1 MLLYYLAWRQVL
13 QVALSILVAYWFY
26 QRFCSA
32 RGIPQSIP
40 WAGVDDKGV
49 RARILATARSLFGT
63 RGLLEEAYRK
73 YGKEGIP
80 FVLPNV
86 ISGPEVVVPQ
96 SMMDWLLHH
105 PDNVLDQAEVN
116 RDFLQAD
123 YTMLHPK
130 VIHDAVHS
138 DYIRKE
144 LTKNLGEYTGDVLEE
159 IDYAFRKCWG
169 TDSENWTCVVAY
181 DSMSEIIA
189 RISNRVLVGLPLCRD
204 ENYLYSSSRF
214 ARWVILEASVLHML
228 PNHLRPI
235 FAPFVTI
242 SDYRHY
248 IKMAKFIIPVWAQR
262 VAAPIVDYKKKR
274 DYIQFCLDNA
284 NDARDPDERGSGM
297 ISKRL
302 SAISFAAIQSSVITS
317 CNLILDL
324 AASPLTPVVLSTI
337 KQEVLTELK
346 EEGGSWTK
354 GFLSRIVTC
363 DSVLRESMRLW
374 GFVSR
379 GVLKTVVAK
388 EGVDL
393 PGYGRIPC
401 GTKIGVHAYPVH
413 HDDKIYPQAN
423 TFQPFRFCKLG
434 DTVTTDDGTMVQQ
447 KHVSTPLVTTSN
459 NWMAFSHGKHAC
471 PGRYFA
477 AQQLK
482 LVLAYIALNYE
493 IHPIPERPA
502 NRWLVG
508 SSGPPLKHVIHI
520 RRLKGT
526 T

>member
-214 ARWVILEASVLHML
+214 ARWVILEAS
-228 PNHLRPI
+228 
-235 FAPFVTI
+235 
-242 SDYRHY
+242 
-248 IKMAKFIIPVWAQR
+248 
-262 VAAPIVDYKKKR
+262 R

-459 NWMAFSHGKHAC
+459 NWMAFSHGKHA
-471 PGRYFA
+471 
-477 AQQLK
+477 
-482 LVLAYIALNYE
+482 
-493 IHPIPERPA
+493 
-502 NRWLVG
+502 W
-508 SSGPPLKHVIHI
+508 
-520 RRLKGT
+520 
-526 T
+526 